1 MCVTSATQKAIK
13 PALGEGGLREMA
25 DRNWSIYKLAAV
37 LGENDDWY
45 WALRRQLG
53 TPEHRALTS
62 VK

>member
-1 MCVTSATQKAIK
+1 
-13 PALGEGGLREMA
+13 MA